1 MSLLF
6 FSQRDKLS
14 TTIDTHARYYQIGS
28 ILTSSTS
35 AILIPS
41 NQIMAH
47 AAPASTDPILSETSF
62 IILIATLTI
71 LILLFCFGLFCFCRR
86 RTRRNLS
93 PSFDGG
99 TYAGVN
105 EQSLEIPIGS
115 SNYEPDRVH
124 FTDLPSSS
132 SPTTGSSI
140 NHHPLTNDA
149 IILPQSVALHRA
161 AQEKMKLNQKK
172 LKRKRLGCCSCC
184 MNSPHSASSTR
195 NARTR
200 MKRNGL

>member
-1 MSLLF
+1 
-6 FSQRDKLS
+6 
-14 TTIDTHARYYQIGS
+14 
-28 ILTSSTS
+28 
-35 AILIPS
+35 
-41 NQIMAH
+41 MAH
-47 AAPASTDPILSETSF
+47 AASASTDPMLSETSF

-99 TYAGVN
+99 TYAGLN
-105 EQSLEIPIGS
+105 EHSLEIPIGPS
-115 SNYEPDRVH
+115 TYEP
-124 FTDLPSSS
+124 DLPSSS
-132 SPTTGSSI
+132 SPTAGSSI

-172 LKRKRLGCCSCC
+172 LKKKRLGCCGCC
-184 MNSPHSASSTR
+184 MNSPHAASSPR
-195 NARTR
+195 HARTR